1 MTNNCVLTI
10 VGPTASGK
18 TTAGV
23 ALAKKTRGVIVSCDS
38 RQMYR
43 ELVIGA
49 GKEGELIQRE
59 IRGVGLVPSRR
70 VDGIDQVGVDLF
82 SVRDTVSVK
91 QFTDAVVPMVEG
103 LLAERIS
110 PIIVGGS
117 GLYVEGVLGLRVFAH
132 AQPNKKRRAELETLP
147 IKHLIEQLARLAPER
162 IALIDLKN
170 QRRVVRAIEIAESQ
184 QIIAAHPKTARWETK
199 IFGINPPRE
208 RLYELIDER
217 LDRRFEGIIA
227 ETRAL
232 LAQGVPEERLDDLGL
247 EYRFA
252 HRLIAHNE
260 DPEKNRQEL
269 KFAIHAFARRQITWF
284 KKMPNMEWF
293 ETTQELVTRA
303 KW

>member
-1 MTNNCVLTI
+1 MALSVLAV

-23 ALAKKTRGVIVSCDS
+23 ALAKRTHGVVVSCDS

-43 ELVIGA
+43 ELIIGA
-49 GKEGELIQRE
+49 GKEGELTQRE
-59 IRGVGLVPSRR
+59 IRGKGLVPSRR
-70 VDGIDQVGVDLF
+70 IDGIDQVGVDLF

-91 QFTDAVVPMVEG
+91 QFTDAVVPMIEG
-103 LLAERIS
+103 LRAERIT

-132 AQPNKKRRAELETLP
+132 AKPNQKRRAELETWP
-147 IKHLIEQLARLAPER
+147 IKRLIERLATLAPER
-162 IALIDLKN
+162 IASIDLKN
-170 QRRVVRAIEIAESQ
+170 RRRIVRAIEISESNQ
-184 QIIAAHPKTARWETK
+184 TIVANPRTPRWETK
-199 IFGINPPRE
+199 IFGIDPPRE

-232 LAQGVPEERLDDLGL
+232 LAEGVPGERLDDLGL

-252 HRLIAHNE
+252 HRLITENE
-260 DPEKNRQEL
+260 DPEKAREEL

-284 KKMPNMEWF
+284 KKMSGVEWS
-293 ETTQELVTRA
+293 TSVTELIE
-303 KW
+303 KSII